1 MVNILSDAAGILDVA
16 RNVRASRKNVN
27 RIKQLNYQRLK
38 ASGRFA
44 VKPMN
49 LNPPSLSSNAR
60 NRIKT
65 FQNASTGFLEAFID
79 TNASY
84 GEGMATLAYQN
95 QIDKLVASIDSKE
108 DSSVLNSLPES
119 GSLFDAET

>member
-1 MVNILSDAAGILDVA
+1 MVNILSDAPGILDVA
-16 RNVRASRKNVN
+16 RTTRASRKNIN

-38 ASGRFA
+38 ANGRFA

-65 FQNASTGFLEAFID
+65 FQNASTGFLEVFID
-79 TNASY
+79 VNANY

-95 QIDKLVASIDSKE
+95 QINALLDSIDNSGN
-108 DSSVLNSLPES
+108 SSVLNSIPEA
-119 GSLFDAET
+119 GSLFDAEA

>member
-84 GEGMATLAYQN
+84 GEVMATLAYQN